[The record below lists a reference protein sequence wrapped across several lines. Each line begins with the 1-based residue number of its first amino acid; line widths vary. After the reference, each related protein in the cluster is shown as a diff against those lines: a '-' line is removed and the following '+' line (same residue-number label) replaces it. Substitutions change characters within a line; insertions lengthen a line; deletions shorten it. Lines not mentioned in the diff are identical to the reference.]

1 VDFNINKS
9 GFYLKIIV
17 FCSVF
22 FLLIFF
28 FLLNKGT
35 DAFVS
40 QDSLKNKTKLK
51 PENSISSRVDETP
64 VLLES
69 EICADKFNIFNE
81 KLENYTLYEKL
92 RLIGVSSTEIMKL
105 TSSFK
110 DYFDFRYALPV
121 HKFTAKTDNA
131 GLIEEFVYK
140 TDPENQFIAVKN
152 ENNTFDVSKKEI
164 IPDISIE
171 TSEFEIDS
179 SFYEA
184 VIKSGESPALAAQFA
199 EIFSWDIDFYL
210 YPRKHDKIQILYEK
224 KFVNQSFCGYGKILA
239 ARYIGSSDSFSAF
252 YFDDGKTKGYYDE
265 SGRPLKK
272 MFLRVPVKFGV
283 LTSSFSIRRFHPVH
297 GKYKAHTG
305 IDYGAPKGTPIFA
318 TANGTVIFSG
328 WQNGYG
334 NLVILRHPNGYKT
347 YYGHCNTLIARKG
360 DYIEQGQVLAR
371 VGETGIATGPHV
383 HYEVRINNQPV
394 DPNTVK
400 AKKGKPVSADKLEAF
415 KTLVQIRTDY
425 MNNQLGRQKE
435 EFIASLDNR

>member
-1 VDFNINKS
+1 MFLFLV
-9 GFYLKIIV
+9 FYHKGSDA
-17 FCSVF
+17 FTQDF
-22 FLLIFF
+22 FLKKDKIPKSEFSSADAQ
-28 FLLNKGT
+28 KGNT
-35 DAFVS
+35 SVLEAALDQS
-40 QDSLKNKTKLK
+40 Q
-51 PENSISSRVDETP
+51 
-64 VLLES
+64 
-69 EICADKFNIFNE
+69 FNIFNE
-81 KLENYTLYEKL
+81 KLESYTLYEKL
-92 RLIGVSSTEIMKL
+92 RLIGISSTEIMKL

-140 TDPENQFIAVKN
+140 TDPENQFIAVRN

-179 SFYEA
+179 SFYDA

-239 ARYIGSSDSFSAF
+239 ARYIGSSESFSAF

-297 GKYKAHTG
+297 EKYKAHTG

-383 HYEVRINNQPV
+383 HYEVRINNRPV